1 MARLSHDTRR
11 MKMKDKEMAEEY
23 VDTLLA
29 KDDAELDKFL
39 DEYLGDLRLTKKQAG
54 AILGIIKG
62 VGIGSYLAGL
72 EAGKEIEKEYVKNNA
87 FTSMKEQGLFPFGK
101 WHDLQKNPTDV
112 PKENVTVLLL
122 TEVEPVTARY
132 DNKYEAFF
140 RLNDKLDYCIFI
152 APMSY
157 IAWCEIPQY
166 TEE

>member
-72 EAGKEIEKEYVKNNA
+72 EAG
-87 FTSMKEQGLFPFGK
+87 SPK
-101 WHDLQKNPTDV
+101 WH
-112 PKENVTVLLL
+112 
-122 TEVEPVTARY
+122 
-132 DNKYEAFF
+132 
-140 RLNDKLDYCIFI
+140 KLDWEKDY
-152 APMSY
+152 PKSDRLVRVRTKTGREY
-157 IAWCEIPQY
+157 ICETYDYMPAEDEIGYGTILTQFEQLDGDWVDDNEIKYWCYIEPFK
-166 TEE
+166 E